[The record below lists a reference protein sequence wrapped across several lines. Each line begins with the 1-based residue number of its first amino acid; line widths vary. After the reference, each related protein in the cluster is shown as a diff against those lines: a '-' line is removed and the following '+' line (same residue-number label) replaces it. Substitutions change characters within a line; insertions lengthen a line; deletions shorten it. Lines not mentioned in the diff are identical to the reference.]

1 MPHAKDRTAGDKI
14 STGVWH
20 KHVTPRKWDDQMIK
34 IEAIV
39 RPERIGVVVE
49 ALDEAGCGGYNY
61 VNVTG
66 RGNQQGIEVFTGRG
80 ASTMRRTALPKV
92 LITTVV
98 DDSKKEEVLT
108 AIIGAAR
115 SGDEGN
121 IGDGKIFVT
130 PVSEVVRVRTGERD
144 AAAL

>member
-1 MPHAKDRTAGDKI
+1 
-14 STGVWH
+14 
-20 KHVTPRKWDDQMIK
+20 MIK

-39 RPERIGVVVE
+39 RPERIAAVVE
-49 ALDEAGCGGYNY
+49 ALDAAGCGGYNY

-80 ASTMRRTALPKV
+80 STTTRRSSLPKV

-98 DDSKKEEVLT
+98 SDDKKEAVI
-108 AIIGAAR
+108 AAVIGAAR
-115 SGDEGN
+115 SGEEGN
-121 IGDGKIFVT
+121 IGDGKIFIS

-144 AAAL
+144 GAAL

>member
-1 MPHAKDRTAGDKI
+1 M
-14 STGVWH
+14 
-20 KHVTPRKWDDQMIK
+20 PRKRDDLMIK

-39 RPERIGVVVE
+39 RPERIGDVVQ
-49 ALDEAGCGGYNY
+49 ALDDAGCGGYNY

-80 ASTMRRTALPKV
+80 ASMTRRMALPKV
-92 LITTVV
+92 LVTTVV
-98 DDSKKEEVLT
+98 SDDKKEAVIE

-115 SGDEGN
+115 SADGGN
-121 IGDGKIFVT
+121 IGDGKIFVS

-144 AAAL
+144 EAAL